1 MCVHW
6 KYLKIIYIY
15 ILDDKVNKL
24 FVFDKNGNFKRSIS
38 EQGRGRGEYLEL
50 ADFSIDRKNEVIYLL
65 DEAADNVLK
74 FDLKDYEYFSTIKTE
89 RNGYRTYSMLTI
101 GNRAFLNRTSV
112 MEEEKYELKEI
123 DLPKQYTYGFML

>member
-6 KYLKIIYIY
+6 KYLKIIY

>member
-1 MCVHW
+1 M
-6 KYLKIIYIY
+6 
-15 ILDDKVNKL
+15 

-65 DEAADNVLK
+65 DEAVDNVLK
-74 FDLKDYEYFSTIKTE
+74 FDLKDYEYLSTIKTE